1 MKKRNI
7 LLLSG
12 LILLPLLAQAQ
23 VMRSQVY
30 EPFMKAQLL
39 QRRGQDSA
47 AIACL
52 NELAELVPTFPPVY
66 LRQADIYYE
75 MYQRNGSKE
84 ALQGAVFM
92 YRKYLTLEFNENL
105 IKEPSER
112 LRKLEDILQVSHFE
126 EDELKESLASNTETI
141 QVITDQTSADK
152 IVESQ
157 PEAKAIELVP
167 LVAVA
172 KENTVSEPVSR
183 PNSSLIPDLGNPSF
197 SFLSYYKLNP
207 PTVPNKEEP
216 AVPQLAAKDM
226 NGHWVSDMML
236 GDGREQWIFDFKE
249 DGNNDLLITF
259 SNHSGIVNEDVDDST
274 PFRRAL
280 VVTKSYLQKTNILSD
295 TKYEVLNERVR
306 TKVDP
311 SGFTFKIEVDKNYI
325 AGNALFKWGKSLVNN
340 LSGVIP
346 FGPSISNYV
355 NNYVEQKEI
364 IDRTKNATIVYTF
377 NCKSKAPGVLSCDI
391 TSMSNFVDEKGRNKS
406 KAGSSFT
413 CSLFKTENGYTFGNN
428 EVMDEEHENL
438 DELFEKVKQDAAKD
452 VNYNYPLAILYFN
465 GIGTKQDEGKAVEC
479 MNLLGLNR
487 SDARAK
493 AWLAS
498 YFYHKAYA
506 DDVFN
511 IILRRKYIKSAQFWS
526 SLMKSQKHKEWYGVK
541 GDMCISDQQ
550 RDINTTMQDS
560 ALYYYK
566 KGDEAGDV
574 YSTYRLGYMYLHNEK
589 PNLQEAQ
596 RLLLKA
602 ANAGNEDAIYE
613 LALSALVAKDL
624 DAYIHNLHLSA
635 DMGCP
640 EAFDE
645 IAKAYSMGSSR
656 GFKVNPVEGTK
667 MKRFA
672 KQAAKDDW
680 MSVLL
685 SYGYKL
691 DSYL

>member
-1 MKKRNI
+1 MKKRHI
-7 LLLSG
+7 FMLSG
-12 LILLPLLAQAQ
+12 LMLLPHLVQAQ

-52 NELAELVPTFPPVY
+52 NELAELVPSFPPVY

-126 EDELKESLASNTETI
+126 EDEMKESLASNTESI
-141 QVITDQTSADK
+141 QIITDQIMADQ

-157 PEAKAIELVP
+157 PEIKEIELVP
-167 LVAVA
+167 LVEVDN
-172 KENTVSEPVSR
+172 KKIESISETHPKST
-183 PNSSLIPDLGNPSF
+183 LIPELGNPSF

-207 PTVPNKEEP
+207 PTVPTTEVP
-216 AVPQLAAKDM
+216 SVPQLNSKDM
-226 NGHWVSDMML
+226 TGHWVSDMML
-236 GDGREQWIFDFKE
+236 GDGREQWIFDFKD
-249 DGNNDLLITF
+249 DGNDDLIVTF
-259 SNHSGIVNEDVDDST
+259 SNHSGIVNVDEDDST

-280 VVTKSYLQKTNILSD
+280 VVTKSYLQKTNIMSD

-306 TKVDP
+306 AKVDP

-355 NNYVEQKEI
+355 NNYVEQKENL
-364 IDRTKNATIVYTF
+364 DRTKNATIVYTF
-377 NCKSKAPGVLSCDI
+377 NCKSKAPGILSCDI
-391 TSMSNFVDEKGRNKS
+391 TSMSNYVDEKGRNKS

-428 EVMDEEHENL
+428 EVMEEEHEKL
-438 DELFEKVKQDAAKD
+438 DELFEKVKQDAVKD
-452 VNYNYPLAILYFN
+452 VNYNYPLAILYFY

-479 MNLLGLNR
+479 MNVLGLNR

-498 YFYHKAYA
+498 YFYHKAYT

-560 ALYYYK
+560 ALYFYQ

-613 LALSALVAKDL
+613 LALSALVSKDF
-624 DAYIHNLHLSA
+624 DAYVFNLHLAA

-640 EAFDE
+640 EAYDE
-645 IAKAYSMGSSR
+645 IAKGYSIGINR
-656 GFKVNPVEGTK
+656 GFKLNPVESTK

-680 MSVLL
+680 MTVLL
-685 SYGYKL
+685 SYGYKI